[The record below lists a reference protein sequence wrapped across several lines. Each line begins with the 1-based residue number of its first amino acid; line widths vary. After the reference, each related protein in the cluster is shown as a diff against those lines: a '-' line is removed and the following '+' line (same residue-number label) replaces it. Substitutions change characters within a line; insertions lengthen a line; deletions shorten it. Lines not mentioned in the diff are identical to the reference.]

1 MSTRPSA
8 MSAALNAY
16 SPQDPMIG
24 NDGLLPL
31 PTSRHAPH
39 YLPIPFGASD
49 TFWHVPILFGAR
61 RTIWRL
67 SPRART
73 RQHEYPKF
81 GCPTPLP
88 AGTAQQTRRKQ
99 ILSDLAFRSD
109 FGHTKGRPL
118 CIKMSVPSVEV
129 GGIEPP
135 SDREYLLLLRVQ
147 SVLDSRPH
155 AAHRPGHVGLKLPRI
170 SNQPK

>member
-1 MSTRPSA
+1 MSARPSA

-49 TFWHVPILFGAR
+49 TFWHVPILFGAS

-81 GCPTPLP
+81 GCPTPPP

-118 CIKMSVPSVEV
+118 CIKMSVPSVELT
-129 GGIEPP
+129 GIEPVTSSMP
-135 SDREYLLLLRVQ
+135 WKRATNCAIAPIVDVIKTPTINIPLYTYKHNNNE
-147 SVLDSRPH
+147 
-155 AAHRPGHVGLKLPRI
+155 
-170 SNQPK
+170 